1 MELEE
6 AIGLGRKTVVKNL
19 VWGICTSRST
29 TGKSGLPISAQ
40 PVLSQDQSRL
50 KEVEAIARFV
60 WIQAQV
66 FGSRLR
72 AGQQ

>member
-1 MELEE
+1 MSAEPV
-6 AIGLGRKTVVKNL
+6 R
-19 VWGICTSRST
+19 SR
-29 TGKSGLPISAQ
+29 
-40 PVLSQDQSRL
+40 DQSRL
-50 KEVEAIARFV
+50 KAVEAIARFV